1 MNVQVADRQQRAD
14 ARRNRERVLA
24 AAADVLSESGL
35 KVPVEEIARR
45 AGVGVGTVCRHFPTK
60 QDLVDAVLTLRYE
73 ALLGDVQACGADPDA
88 GRAFEVFV
96 ARLSAFQAR
105 HRALAEQMASELEP
119 SVESTEVRER
129 LAEAISDLVTRAQAV
144 GAVRTDI
151 GPADVSMM
159 ISAVAHA
166 TALAGDRRGVLR
178 DRYVRIILD
187 GLRPNDGG
195 GPLPGRPLGF
205 AELRRLK
212 ARGAGRG
219 GAR

>member
-1 MNVQVADRQQRAD
+1 ML
-14 ARRNRERVLA
+14 RR
-24 AAADVLSESGL
+24 
-35 KVPVEEIARR
+35 
-45 AGVGVGTVCRHFPTK
+45 
-60 QDLVDAVLTLRYE
+60 
-73 ALLGDVQACGADPDA
+73 PDA
-88 GRAFEVFV
+88 GRGFDVFV

-129 LAEAISDLVTRAQAV
+129 LWEAISELVGRAQAV

-151 GPADVSMM
+151 GPADVAMM

-178 DRYVRIILD
+178 DRYLRIILD

-195 GPLPGRPLGF
+195 YPLPGRPLGF

-212 ARGAGRG
+212 AGSTRRRSAG
-219 GAR
+219 

>member
-1 MNVQVADRQQRAD
+1 
-14 ARRNRERVLA
+14 
-24 AAADVLSESGL
+24 
-35 KVPVEEIARR
+35 VPVEEIARR

-60 QDLVDAVLTLRYE
+60 QELVDAVLTLLYE
-73 ALLGDVQACGADPDA
+73 ALLADVRECCADPDA

-129 LAEAISDLVTRAQAV
+129 LWEAISDLVGRAQAV
-144 GAVRTDI
+144 GAVRADI
-151 GPADVSMM
+151 GPTDVAMM
-159 ISAVAHA
+159 ISGVAHA

-178 DRYVRIILD
+178 DRYLRIILD
-187 GLRPNDGG
+187 GLRPDAAGD
-195 GPLPGRPLGF
+195 PLPGRPLGF

-212 ARGAGRG
+212 AGTAHRRSAG
-219 GAR
+219 